1 MIRRTLMV
9 AGLALAA
16 LAAADAR
23 GRPAPTAAEAK
34 PIVFSIL
41 SAETQASMG
50 SIWAPVLDDLHKQT
64 GLTVKPYFAT
74 NYSGLMEAMRATR
87 CRWAGSPPCPRWRR
101 PAGPAG
107 R

>member
-16 LAAADAR
+16 LAGC
-23 GRPAPTAAEAK
+23 GRKGPSGAYGGEAK

-50 SIWAPVLDDLHKQT
+50 SISAPVLDDLHKKT
-64 GLTVKPYFAT
+64 GLTVKPYFAS
-74 NYSGLMEAMRATR
+74 NYSGLIEAMRAHQVQMG
-87 CRWAGSPPCPRWRR
+87 WFSALPALRR
-101 PAGPAG
+101 RAGPAG